1 MKPALLAAALA
12 LCATAA
18 TAQDADE
25 YYEGDILVINNWVT
39 YEVTGSSLQ
48 EISDSMTANGPQGF
62 WALTEWYVSWTGDC
76 ELTVESTITMPEL
89 SEDADL
95 YDEEYAEWDR
105 MIVALEEHELGHVAN
120 GIGFAQDVLDLGCQM
135 DSMEEVRAP
144 WLQADIDFDAE
155 TNHGIN
161 DGATLYID

>member
-1 MKPALLAAALA
+1 MRLALVLALVSTAAA
-12 LCATAA
+12 
-18 TAQDADE
+18 AQDAEVEE
-25 YYEGDILVINNWVT
+25 YYEGDIYVVNNWVT
-39 YEVTGSSLQ
+39 YEVTGESLQ
-48 EISDSMTANGPQGF
+48 ELSDAMTANGPQGF

-95 YDEEYAEWDR
+95 YEEDYAEWDR
-105 MIVALEEHELGHVAN
+105 MIAALEEHERGHVAN
-120 GIGFAQDVLDLGCQM
+120 GIGFAQDMLDTGCTG
-135 DSMEEVRAP
+135 DMETVRAP
-144 WLQADIDFDAE
+144 WLQADIDFDAA